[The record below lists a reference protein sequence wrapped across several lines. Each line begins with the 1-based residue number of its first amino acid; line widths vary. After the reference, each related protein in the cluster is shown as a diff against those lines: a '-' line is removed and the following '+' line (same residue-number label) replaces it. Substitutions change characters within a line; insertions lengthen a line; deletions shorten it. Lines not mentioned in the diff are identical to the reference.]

1 MFFSFKN
8 EHFITDLKN
17 IKSFDIKSAKTKR
30 ENISC
35 SFYNVEEDDFCK

>member
-17 IKSFDIKSAKTKR
+17 CKSFDIQSAKMER

-35 SFYNVEEDDFCK
+35 NFYNVEEDDFCK